1 MISHNNKYKVLY
13 TARTQP
19 SDLSAQAGQVNGM
32 IQAFPSKKVQ
42 LKVLRRTNTL
52 KGKLYFY
59 SKLLFLVSLENYD
72 LVIARDLIVCIIL
85 IFHKVKIM
93 YEAHTIPQGLIR
105 RIHSFLSHFRNIY
118 LGAVSKSIL
127 KYYAKNF
134 NYKTGFII
142 RSGISSEPRKC
153 SISLYKYLT
162 KVLENMGFNK
172 HEYTLVIHTGNSK
185 FLFDN
190 GIKCIKDILDNE
202 KFLFLQIGG
211 LEEEYKVLKSKLQ
224 DKQANRFIWHK
235 SMSHKDTL
243 EVQCIADLL
252 LYTIS
257 PKWPTYKYISPTK
270 SIEYLASGNPVIGT
284 SGGGVGEIFD
294 EAKTYTTEDIDN
306 HQIKNNII
314 KYQKEISKISNIA
327 YHNYLLTRNYF
338 WEERW
343 ERILKHCF

>member
-1 MISHNNKYKVLY
+1 
-13 TARTQP
+13 
-19 SDLSAQAGQVNGM
+19 
-32 IQAFPSKKVQ
+32 
-42 LKVLRRTNTL
+42 
-52 KGKLYFY
+52 
-59 SKLLFLVSLENYD
+59 
-72 LVIARDLIVCIIL
+72 
-85 IFHKVKIM
+85 
-93 YEAHTIPQGLIR
+93 
-105 RIHSFLSHFRNIY
+105 
-118 LGAVSKSIL
+118 
-127 KYYAKNF
+127 
-134 NYKTGFII
+134 
-142 RSGISSEPRKC
+142 
-153 SISLYKYLT
+153 
-162 KVLENMGFNK
+162 
-172 HEYTLVIHTGNSK
+172 
-185 FLFDN
+185 
-190 GIKCIKDILDNE
+190 
-202 KFLFLQIGG
+202 
-211 LEEEYKVLKSKLQ
+211 
-224 DKQANRFIWHK
+224 
-235 SMSHKDTL
+235 MSHKDTL